1 MNLDVSLP
9 IRPKKKW
16 GTMGHDTS
24 IRARSI
30 SFNSMILLV
39 FLCACV
45 SSSRSFSADEAIS
58 VRSSMSWYTYGSILQ
73 PVEDSPANTDNTV
86 LQLDNQTGG
95 IDIRPDIRAMSGAL
109 KLIARPQLK
118 MQVSKAVVGGKD
130 RPERPKSSGRW
141 IESYGLLT
149 ASDKVQVSFGLQNYQ
164 WGAAESLNP
173 SNRIFHENIDGKG
186 LLYTVEGRNI
196 GRVNISWTKRI
207 NTVLMSETEK
217 AKDTSL
223 FRAEETFQTKA
234 LMKHEINWNNGADY
248 VGVVYGAPE
257 TGDSWFGEYFNI
269 SVLDG
274 LTLYADAAHQKNSEA
289 WYPVFEASTQAP
301 NQQVV
306 QLRQA
311 RINDGKFYT
320 LAVAGLRYS
329 FEGGSDLRLE
339 YIGNDAGWSKQESQ
353 RAVLALNLKSPLQ
366 VADYPKNLQRI
377 LKPGLEYRGKSFA
390 LLSWRIP
397 DVFDIKDF
405 VIYARTLRSVIDGSA
420 TYYGSSEYSF
430 GSASTLIF
438 SAYATQGSTDSDLR
452 GVASSVVTAGIRQ
465 DF

>member
-1 MNLDVSLP
+1 ML
-9 IRPKKKW
+9 
-16 GTMGHDTS
+16 
-24 IRARSI
+24 
-30 SFNSMILLV
+30 ILLV
-39 FLCACV
+39 FLCNPLAPT
-45 SSSRSFSADEAIS
+45 SSALANEALS

-73 PVEDSPANTDNTV
+73 PVEDSPANPDNTV

-109 KLIARPQLK
+109 TLIARPQLK
-118 MQVSKAVVGGKD
+118 MQVSKAIVGGKD

-217 AKDTSL
+217 AKDVSL

-248 VGVVYGAPE
+248 LGVVYGAPE
-257 TGDSWFGEYFNI
+257 TGDSWFGEYFNT
-269 SVLDG
+269 SVFDG
-274 LTLYADAAHQKNSEA
+274 LSLYADAAHQKNSEA
-289 WYPVFEASTQAP
+289 WYPVFEASAQAP

-306 QLRQA
+306 QLRQSK
-311 RINDGKFYT
+311 ISDGKFYT
-320 LAVAGLRYS
+320 LAVIGLRYS

-339 YIGNDAGWSKQESQ
+339 YISNDAGWSKQESQ

-366 VADYPKNLQRI
+366 VADYSKNLQRI
-377 LKPGLEYRGKSFA
+377 LKPGLEYRGRSFA
-390 LLSWRIP
+390 LISWRIP
-397 DVFDIKDF
+397 DVFDVKDF
-405 VIYARTLRSVIDGSA
+405 VIYARTLRSIVDGSA
-420 TYYGSSEYSF
+420 TYYGSTEYSF

-438 SAYATQGSTDSDLR
+438 SAYSTQGSTDSDLR
-452 GVASSVVTAGIRQ
+452 GVGSSVLTAGLRQ

>member
-1 MNLDVSLP
+1 MTRKAAVEAYLF
-9 IRPKKKW
+9 I
-16 GTMGHDTS
+16 
-24 IRARSI
+24 
-30 SFNSMILLV
+30 FNSLILLT
-39 FLCACV
+39 FLCIALASA
-45 SSSRSFSADEAIS
+45 SSALADDALS
-58 VRSSMSWYTYGSILQ
+58 VRSSMSWYTYGSVLQ
-73 PVEDSPANTDNTV
+73 PVEDSPVNPDNTV
-86 LQLDNQTGG
+86 LQLDDQTGG

-118 MQVSKAVVGGKD
+118 MQVSKAIVGGKD

-186 LLYTVEGRNI
+186 LLYTVEGRNL

-248 VGVVYGAPE
+248 IGVVYGAPE
-257 TGDSWFGEYFNI
+257 TGDSWFGEYFNL
-269 SVLDG
+269 SLFDG
-274 LTLYADAAHQKNSEA
+274 LSFYVDAAHQKNSEA
-289 WYPVFEASTQAP
+289 WYPVLEASAQAP

-306 QLRQA
+306 QLRQSK
-311 RINDGKFYT
+311 IGDGKFYT

-329 FEGGSDLRLE
+329 FEGGSDLRFE
-339 YIGNDAGWSKQESQ
+339 YIANDAGWSKEESQ

-366 VADYPKNLQRI
+366 VADYSKNLQRI

-397 DVFDIKDF
+397 DVFDVKDF
-405 VIYARTLRSVIDGSA
+405 VVYVRTLRSVIDGSA
-420 TYYGSSEYSF
+420 TYYGSTEYSF

-438 SAYATQGSTDSDLR
+438 SAYSTQGSTDSDLR
-452 GVASSVVTAGIRQ
+452 GVASSVITAGLRQ

>member
-1 MNLDVSLP
+1 MDISLP
-9 IRPKKKW
+9 RGPQEKW
-16 GTMGHDTS
+16 GTMTHDAST
-24 IRARSI
+24 
-30 SFNSMILLV
+30 NVHTNKYKILNLLAFTCYV
-39 FLCACV
+39 LTPTGTLA
-45 SSSRSFSADEAIS
+45 ADEAVS

-73 PVEDSPANTDNTV
+73 PVEDSPANLDNTV
-86 LQLDNQTGG
+86 LQLDNHTGG

-109 KLIARPQLK
+109 KIIARPQLK
-118 MQVSKAVVGGKD
+118 MQVSKAIVGGQD

-217 AKDTSL
+217 AKDVTL
-223 FRAEETFQTKA
+223 FRAEEMFQTKA

-248 VGVVYGAPE
+248 IGVVYGAPE
-257 TGDSWFGEYFNI
+257 TGDSWFGEYFNL
-269 SVLDG
+269 SLLDG
-274 LTLYADAAHQKNSEA
+274 LSLYVDAAHQRNSDA
-289 WYPVFEASTQAP
+289 WYPVFEASTQVP

-306 QLRQA
+306 QLRQSK
-311 RINDGKFYT
+311 ISDGKFYT

-339 YIGNDAGWSKQESQ
+339 YISNDAGWTKDDSQ
-353 RAVLALNLKSPLQ
+353 RAALALNLKSPLQ

-397 DVFDIKDF
+397 DVFDVKDF
-405 VIYARTLRSVIDGSA
+405 VIYARTLRSVVDGSA
-420 TYYGSSEYSF
+420 TYYGSTEYSF
-430 GSASTLIF
+430 GSASTFIF
-438 SAYATQGSTDSDLR
+438 SAYATQGTTDSDLR
-452 GVASSVVTAGIRQ
+452 GVASSVITAGIRQ